1 VVPAGVPRAQVGLEA
16 RKGVNTMMDLSSVI
30 DASLTFAGVIAVI
43 MMGTATL
50 SSESTTVS
58 TGSGRDDSRL
68 EQKEYPMLRKA
79 A

>member
-1 VVPAGVPRAQVGLEA
+1 
-16 RKGVNTMMDLSSVI
+16 MMDLSSVI

-58 TGSGRDDSRL
+58 TGSGRDGSRL
-68 EQKEYPMLRKA
+68 EHKEYPKLRKA